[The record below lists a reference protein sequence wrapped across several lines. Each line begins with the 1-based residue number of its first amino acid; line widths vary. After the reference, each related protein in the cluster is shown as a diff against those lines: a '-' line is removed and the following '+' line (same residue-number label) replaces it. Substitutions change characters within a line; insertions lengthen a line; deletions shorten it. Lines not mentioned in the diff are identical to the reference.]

1 MSIPKKLARL
11 MQNIYQKM
19 WRLGQAITKKLMNW
33 LLRGLM
39 IIGRRRNLSRS
50 GFVLP
55 TVTMVI
61 LVVVLLTTAIVF
73 RSFDRTKNA
82 ANVRIDQALLNA
94 AAPAIERARTKL
106 DLLFADS
113 RLPRGTPSETSL
125 YSILADT
132 AGKKLNQADPKYTFS
147 DETPLKLAYN
157 LDSSSTIIDESNPG
171 SNSLENWETL
181 STAWRFPADTDNN
194 GKFDSFTLYAI
205 NFRTPSRSP
214 QTAAFTRERSP
225 LDVKA
230 PPQDDGIGSGECEA
244 ALTTSAKLV
253 TQSGWYKSG
262 SKLKKSFIIYTVT
275 VPITDLT
282 AQGLIPANQRS
293 KYENY
298 KGGRGF
304 SALEYQEDRAR
315 IPLSNNAVVFED
327 DLTITPGTNL
337 YLNGRVMTNS
347 NLFVTP
353 SSGSAIVEIW
363 QVSAPKS
370 CYYQEENSKV
380 LVGGNVVS
388 SDPTGTVRKDVPFD
402 LFKPDTTPIQVTL
415 TQNNQ
420 SVATT
425 ETAEKIAYN
434 NKAYT
439 DRINYLVQKWL
450 AAPNNA
456 TPPQPSSGNGLPN
469 DNDPDDVKDRV
480 RDSLASEAERVRI
493 EALTLW
499 FKDRTRRVPFDEVDY
514 DPTGV
519 TPEFSG
525 INYQGT
531 GNSLRPPKEWMFPV
545 NPADGTT
552 AKDYSNL
559 TLNLT
564 STAVQ
569 PPATEPETQ
578 KKKAE
583 EVELGDRIL
592 VGNNLPAKWYKV
604 DDYAEYNANDEGIF
618 VNDKEG
624 QGIGTNT
631 EWDTD
636 DNNPKEKP
644 RKRFSRVTSLGDVGD
659 KGRDGFWEQA
669 AAQAPKDILEGIGG
683 LRVVTGA
690 GVYLRS
696 GSFLPAPNYQDPTSG
711 TNTATT
717 YDDPNTKT
725 VTEIFPIVWPD
736 TMPMSS
742 TPTTPARGDLK
753 MRATAVYHYATDAI
767 DAPGG
772 TDQAQKPIACVSSYY
787 DPSYYLVDGTTTYD
801 STKNLPGLPAW
812 ASNPNSSDANGKS
825 NNGITYKVGQTSANI
840 AAAITPDATTGL
852 FPGDETA
859 SISSFKLLLGYQAN
873 LVFPNGRFV
882 NERLRDALQKPHNQR
897 TLSEQA
903 AIDSTLCALQI
914 LNGQIL
920 PDNTAIP
927 HGAIKEV
934 AFLDGREI
942 QRIDADAG
950 ASLNS
955 PIAAP
960 IEPFLQTQNAGTY
973 NLRIED
979 RQPLEIRATQLDLD
993 LLRRQPISI
1002 TQAKAVKPTDNKEYL
1017 LPNSGIIYAT
1027 RDDAL
1032 PDLSAPLPT
1041 TVGLT
1046 DEQKK
1051 AQEKENSPL
1060 DYRLDP
1066 TRRPNGIMLI
1076 NGKELARAD
1085 SQQFRDVEKGL
1096 ILATNLPA
1104 YIWKDFNLHTQGEF
1118 TKALANPVTRSSFYG
1133 RTTPNPNFACRPGDA
1148 RLPNCTTGDEWRPAT
1163 VIADSVNL
1171 LSNSFR
1177 FGYRNEG
1184 DYDLRNN
1191 AGWAYADERLAQG
1204 FFDNNYVTNGL
1215 SSGNPA
1221 FGTSRN
1227 FAESDYSGAVSNATN
1242 GRDSSY
1248 FNNFVTPVQ
1257 RRGNF
1262 PEYVMEICPKLPV
1275 SQCGDGDWVV
1285 GTAANQNLK
1294 ASEIPRGTP
1303 ADELLSGTTAK
1314 PPIKAA
1320 DQRFPRRV
1328 AFLRDPANNQLFLD
1342 GGNKNTPVPIGIDDN
1357 GKVEYYPYKDVNI
1370 KLKDEK
1376 YYDPIN
1382 GADKIIAKGVPDT
1395 EPNSLWFR
1403 ASTTSNNPTTGI
1415 QYGAGVNSR
1424 LFYLNQLTTGQT
1436 NQPLLVPVLQLN
1448 VASGTAFTGTNNN
1461 SGNAVKDTNWLPR
1474 ATDTTFNVLVAA
1486 GNTPPRPNE
1495 ADGGLQNFPR
1505 FLENWNGVNAEI
1517 RGSLL
1522 EFSRSTY
1529 ATTPFL
1535 TVGSTAP
1542 HTSPTDPFGY
1552 LQQYKTDNAGG
1563 RTPYYTPPNRIW
1575 GYDVGLLSQ
1584 LPDLFASRFTSPPA
1598 GQPDEF
1604 YREVSRDDQWV
1615 KTLLCGRIWNL
1626 NYQIANIAI
1635 NTDQRPTDYCQDTTG
1650 RP

>member
-1 MSIPKKLARL
+1 MSIPKQLAKAIQRL
-11 MQNIYQKM
+11 YQKM

-33 LLRGLM
+33 LLRGLI

-73 RSFDRTKNA
+73 RSFDRAKNA
-82 ANVRIDQALLNA
+82 SNVRVDQALLNA
-94 AAPAIERARTKL
+94 AAPAIERAKTKL

-125 YSILADT
+125 YSILSDP
-132 AGKKLNQADPKYTFS
+132 AGKKADQPDPKYTFG

-171 SNSLENWETL
+171 NNSLENWETI

-225 LDVKA
+225 LDVRT

-262 SKLKKSFIIYTVT
+262 SKLKKSFIVYTIT
-275 VPITDLT
+275 VPITDLN
-282 AQGLIPANQRS
+282 AQGLIPANQKG

-298 KGGRGF
+298 QGGRGF

-327 DLTITPGTNL
+327 DLTITPGTTL
-337 YLNGRVMTNS
+337 QLNGRIMTNS

-353 SSGSAIVEIW
+353 SSSSGRVEVW

-380 LVGGNVVS
+380 LVGGNIVNY
-388 SDPTGTVRKDVPFD
+388 DPTGSVRANVPFD
-402 LFKPDTTPIQVTL
+402 LFKPDITPTATAL
-415 TQNNQ
+415 TQTNQ
-420 SVATT
+420 SVGST
-425 ETAEKIAYN
+425 ETAGNISYN

-439 DRINYLVQKWL
+439 DRINYLVQKWV
-450 AAPNNA
+450 ADNPTATQPGTGQGVPNN
-456 TPPQPSSGNGLPN
+456 
-469 DNDPDDVKDRV
+469 NDPDDVRDKV
-480 RDSLASEAERVRI
+480 RDSLASDAERVRI

-499 FKDRTRRVPFDEVDY
+499 FEDRTRRVPFDEVAY
-514 DPTGV
+514 DPTGA
-519 TPEFSG
+519 TPAFSG

-545 NPADGTT
+545 DPADGTT
-552 AKDYSNL
+552 ATGYSNL

-578 KKKAE
+578 KKRAE
-583 EVELGDRIL
+583 EVQLGDRIL
-592 VGNNLPAKWYKV
+592 VGNNLPAKWYKL
-604 DDYAEYNANDEGIF
+604 DNYADYNTNNEGIF

-624 QGIGTNT
+624 QGIGTDT

-636 DNNPKEKP
+636 ENNPKEKP

-659 KGRDGFWEQA
+659 KGRDGFWEKA
-669 AAQAPKDILEGIGG
+669 AAQAPKDVLEGIGG

-711 TNTATT
+711 ANTATT
-717 YDDPNTKT
+717 YDDPNTTT
-725 VTEIFPIVWPD
+725 VTETFPIVWPD
-736 TMPMSS
+736 TMPMSLDHI
-742 TPTTPARGDLK
+742 TPARGDLK

-787 DPSYYLVDGTTTYD
+787 DPSYYLVSGSTIYD

-812 ASNPNSSDANGKS
+812 QSEPNSSDANGKS
-825 NNGITYKVGQTSANI
+825 NNGITYKPGQTSANI
-840 AAAITPDATTGL
+840 TAAIPDATTGL
-852 FPGDETA
+852 FPGNESA
-859 SISSFKLLLGYQAN
+859 STSSFKLLLGNQAN

-882 NERLRDALQKPHNQR
+882 NERLRDALQKSHNQR

-914 LNGQIL
+914 LNGQIS
-920 PDNTAIP
+920 PDDTVIP

-942 QRIDADAG
+942 QRIDADTG
-950 ASLNS
+950 ASLSS

-993 LLRRQPISI
+993 LLRRRAI
-1002 TQAKAVKPTDNKEYL
+1002 TITEPKAVKPTDNKEYL

-1041 TVGLT
+1041 TPGLT

-1051 AQEKENSPL
+1051 AQQKENSPL

-1076 NGKELARAD
+1076 NGEKLARAD

-1118 TKALANPVTRSSFYG
+1118 TQALANPVTRTSFYG
-1133 RTTPNPNFACRPGDA
+1133 RTTPNSQFACRPGDD

-1191 AGWAYADERLAQG
+1191 TGWIDTDKRLAQG

-1221 FGTSRN
+1221 LGASRD
-1227 FAESDYSGAVSNATN
+1227 FVEIAYSEAVSNATN
-1242 GRDSSY
+1242 NRDSSY

-1257 RRGNF
+1257 RRGDF
-1262 PEYVMEICPKLPV
+1262 PEYVMEICQKLLV
-1275 SQCGDGDWVV
+1275 SECGDGDWVV
-1285 GTAANQNLK
+1285 GTAANPTLK

-1303 ADELLSGTTAK
+1303 ATDLLSGTTAK
-1314 PPIKAA
+1314 PPKNFA

-1328 AFLRDPANNQLFLD
+1328 AFLRNPANNQLFWD
-1342 GGNKNTPVPIGIDDN
+1342 SGNSNTPVPIGIDSN
-1357 GKVEYYPYKDVNI
+1357 NKVQYYPYKNVII
-1370 KLKDEK
+1370 KLKDDK
-1376 YYDPIN
+1376 YDPIN
-1382 GADKIIAKGVPDT
+1382 GADTPIPAGLPDP

-1403 ASTTSNNPTTGI
+1403 ASTASNNPTTGI
-1415 QYGAGVNSR
+1415 NYGPGNR
-1424 LFYLNQLTTGQT
+1424 LFYLNPLAPGQT

-1448 VASGTAFTGTNNN
+1448 VASGIAFNGTTNN

-1474 ATDTTFNVLVAA
+1474 ATPTTFNVIVAA
-1486 GNTPPRPNE
+1486 GNTPLRPNE

-1522 EFSRSTY
+1522 EFSRSAY
-1529 ATTPFL
+1529 ADSPFL
-1535 TVGSTAP
+1535 TVASNPATAP
-1542 HTSPTDPFGY
+1542 HTAPTDPFGY
-1552 LQQYKTDNAGG
+1552 LQLYKTDNAGG

-1604 YREVSRDDQWV
+1604 YREVSRDDEWV
-1615 KTLLCGRIWNL
+1615 KTLLCGRIWNV
-1626 NYQIANIAI
+1626 NYQIANPAI
-1635 NTDQRPTDYCQDTTG
+1635 NTDQRPTDYCQNTTG